1 MVKNLIRLFLLIVR
15 KKMGSTVTKVFT
27 LSIVIGITI
36 IFLNT
41 YYYSLREAFILNRA
55 QANKTIFPNSMVSR
69 FIKLCVLIRVH
80 RAHLSYLPV
89 IAFALSH
96 SGFDKIQLYVINID
110 KNMNSLLLSR
120 VIDSI
125 NAIESHTNFIVI
137 LHLGRAQGGDFGF
150 AMTDRAL
157 SYLYDQHNRSSS
169 SCQYIIL
176 TNGDNLYSRHL
187 GPNIIPHMASQTD
200 IIAWDFVSRYYRP
213 DLIKSDTTM
222 NQTSPRIFDKGTSKC
237 MAVALDIGAVDLGAV
252 AYRLEFLKRHRL
264 HMHYDNGTYDA
275 VSDGFFARKAAS
287 LANSS
292 TILRQTLFFHQ

>member
-125 NAIESHTNFIVI
+125 DYSLRMSKKV
-137 LHLGRAQGGDFGF
+137 
-150 AMTDRAL
+150 
-157 SYLYDQHNRSSS
+157 QHRWQNHSP
-169 SCQYIIL
+169 
-176 TNGDNLYSRHL
+176 TPFKKSRL
-187 GPNIIPHMASQTD
+187 VVKFSKLKD
-200 IIAWDFVSRYYRP
+200 I
-213 DLIKSDTTM
+213 DTLW
-222 NQTSPRIFDKGTSKC
+222 I
-237 MAVALDIGAVDLGAV
+237 
-252 AYRLEFLKRHRL
+252 
-264 HMHYDNGTYDA
+264 
-275 VSDGFFARKAAS
+275 
-287 LANSS
+287 
-292 TILRQTLFFHQ
+292 